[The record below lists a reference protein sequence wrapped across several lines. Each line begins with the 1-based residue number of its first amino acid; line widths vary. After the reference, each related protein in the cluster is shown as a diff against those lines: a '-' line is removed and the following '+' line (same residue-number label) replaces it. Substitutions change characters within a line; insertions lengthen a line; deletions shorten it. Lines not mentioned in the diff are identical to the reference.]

1 MSEPSQLDPA
11 SAQPPDDHRPPA
23 GSRSSDRSDLI
34 LAGVAVLALGGGLA
48 WWGLGRTPAPP
59 PAPPPAVAAA
69 PVEAPAPTGPPAAAA
84 PVPPPA
90 EQGALLDATTHDATL
105 RKLLSGDDLAERA
118 AAVVANLAGGHLP
131 RKLLEPLVPGK
142 PFAVL
147 ERDGRTLVDP
157 ASYRRYDGFAA
168 AVRGVD
174 ARAAAVAWRALHPA
188 LEVAW
193 KALGEPEA
201 SVDKALAR
209 ALSRLESAPLEPG
222 ELALVPPPD
231 AKGALWQYADPAL
244 EALPGLEKQ
253 VLRLGPANGRIVK
266 SKAAELRAALGL
278 PLVKAGR

>member
-1 MSEPSQLDPA
+1 MSEPSLDPA
-11 SAQPPDDHRPPA
+11 SVQPPDDHRPPA
-23 GSRSSDRSDLI
+23 GSRPSDRSDLL

-48 WWGLGRTPAPP
+48 WWWLGRAPP
-59 PAPPPAVAAA
+59 PPPPPVVAAA
-69 PVEAPAPTGPPAAAA
+69 PAEAPTPPAEPPAAAA

-90 EQGALLDATTHDATL
+90 EQGALLDATTRDATL
-105 RKLLSGDDLAERA
+105 RKLLAGDDLADRA
-118 AAVVANLAGGHLP
+118 AALIANLAGGHLP
-131 RKLLEPLVPGK
+131 RRLLEPLAPGK

-157 ASYRRYDGFAA
+157 ASYHRFDGLAA

-174 ARAAAVAWRALHPA
+174 AKAAAVAWRALHPA

-193 KALGEPEA
+193 KALGEPET

-209 ALSRLESAPLEPG
+209 ALSRLEAAPLEPG

-253 VLRLGPANGRIVK
+253 VLRLGPANGRVVK